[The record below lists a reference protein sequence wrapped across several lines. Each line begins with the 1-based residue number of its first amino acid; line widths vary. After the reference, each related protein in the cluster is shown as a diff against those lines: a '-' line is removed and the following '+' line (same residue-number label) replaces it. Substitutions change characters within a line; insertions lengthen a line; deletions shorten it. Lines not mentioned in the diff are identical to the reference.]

1 MGLEQ
6 NWYEIGDRTSYI
18 PKVSKFSTEIGHL
31 C

>member
-1 MGLEQ
+1 MGLED
-6 NWYEIGDRTSYI
+6 NWHEIGNRTSYI